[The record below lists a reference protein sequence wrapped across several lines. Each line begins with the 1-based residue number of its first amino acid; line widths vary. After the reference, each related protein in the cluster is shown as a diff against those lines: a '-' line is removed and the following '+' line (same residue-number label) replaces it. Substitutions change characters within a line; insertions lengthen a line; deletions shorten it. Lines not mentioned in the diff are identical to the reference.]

1 MDYIEIYCRVSPP
14 EPWSGILIADLAD
27 IGFESFLE
35 ESDGFRA
42 YIPEADYNENRVK
55 ALFQDHTGP
64 DSVSYEKNLMGGRNW
79 NAVWES
85 NFSPVNISGRIL
97 IRAPFHKS
105 DPDIEHDIIIE
116 PKMSF
121 GTGHH
126 ETTVLVAEWLL
137 ETAIEGKKVLDMGCG
152 TGILAILAAR
162 MGASSVTAIDNYLY
176 AWENTTENAERNG
189 ISGMLVLHGDAGL
202 LGDESYDLIIAN
214 INRNVLLED
223 MGAYNRVLEKGGIMF
238 LSGFLSSD
246 RDLISE
252 EAYRQGL
259 AMAGSKQK
267 GDWISLK
274 LSK

>member
-267 GDWISLK
+267 GDWLSLK